1 MAQNLSCKN
10 CVFFSPVEKRCRMAG
25 VVTKKGRAT
34 HDYARFVR
42 LDPKRCGPDGKLFT
56 PKECDEEENGFCYA
70 S

>member
-1 MAQNLSCKN
+1 MSLNALCKN

-34 HDYARFVR
+34 HDYARSVR
-42 LDPKRCGPDGKLFT
+42 CDPKRCGPNGKLFT
-56 PKECDEEENGFCYA
+56 AKDEEGEEEFIYA

>member
-1 MAQNLSCKN
+1 MSA
-10 CVFFSPVEKRCRMAG
+10 

-42 LDPKRCGPDGKLFT
+42 LDPKRCGPKGKLFT
-56 PKECDEEENGFCYA
+56 AKEEEDEGFVYA

>member
-1 MAQNLSCKN
+1 MALNISCTN

-34 HDYARFVR
+34 YDYARSVR
-42 LDPKRCGPDGKLFT
+42 LDPKRCGPKGKLFT
-56 PKECDEEENGFCYA
+56 EKEEEDEGEFVYA